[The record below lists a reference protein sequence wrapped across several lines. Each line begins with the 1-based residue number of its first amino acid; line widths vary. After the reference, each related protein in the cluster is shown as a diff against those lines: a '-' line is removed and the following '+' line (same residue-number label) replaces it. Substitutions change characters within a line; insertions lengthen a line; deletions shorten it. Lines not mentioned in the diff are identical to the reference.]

1 MAARCTHPKRVK
13 IMTEAGKKFKGGMQ
27 WVGAG
32 DAHIY
37 TCGKGEKGLAFP
49 INHRRQ
55 DLRRPQPILPRKP
68 QVGKATN
75 HHIECLFYS

>member
-37 TCGKGEKGLAFP
+37 TCGKGEKGLRG
-49 INHRRQ
+49 NTWR
-55 DLRRPQPILPRKP
+55 LES
-68 QVGKATN
+68 VGLYAV
-75 HHIECLFYS
+75 CFGPG